1 LRETMYDNMKQK
13 IIIWASVILLLV
25 VIAFMVKDFFY
36 QPSSSGEN
44 PYEYKMDKL
53 RYIDPALIAY
63 KESAQIK
70 PEIESLH
77 GIAIDKLDNIYL
89 TGKDKVI
96 IYSSELVQ
104 KATLS
109 IGKEVRC
116 IAVENDKVY
125 LGVQDH
131 LEVYDIAG
139 KLQKSWSSV
148 NENSVITSIAL
159 SEKFVYVADA
169 GNRIVYQYD
178 RNGNLVSEIGKKD
191 VAKGVPGFI
200 IPSPYFDL
208 LIGREGELWVVN
220 PGRHSLESYNEK
232 GELISSWTKTSM
244 DVDGFCGCCN
254 PSNIAMLSDGSFVT
268 SEKAIERVKIHLP
281 SGEFKSVVASPEN
294 FEEGTKGIDLAVD
307 SKDKIYVLDPVKKL
321 VTVFV
326 KK

>member
-1 LRETMYDNMKQK
+1 
-13 IIIWASVILLLV
+13 
-25 VIAFMVKDFFY
+25 
-36 QPSSSGEN
+36 
-44 PYEYKMDKL
+44 
-53 RYIDPALIAY
+53 
-63 KESAQIK
+63 
-70 PEIESLH
+70 
-77 GIAIDKLDNIYL
+77 LDNIYL

-104 KATLS
+104 KATFS
-109 IGKEVRC
+109 IGKEARC

-139 KLQKSWSSV
+139 KLQKSWNSV
-148 NENSVITSIAL
+148 NEKSVITSIAL

-178 RNGNLVSEIGKKD
+178 RNGNLVKEIGKKD

-232 GELISSWTKTSM
+232 GDLISSWTKTSM

-281 SGEFKSVVASPEN
+281 SGEFKCVVASPEN

-321 VTVFV
+321 VNVFV